1 MPIAIRQLS
10 HVYKAGTP
18 LAVRALFDVDLSVRD
33 GELVGIVGRT
43 GSGKSTLI
51 QHLNGLLLPTSG
63 AVVVDEITVSGS
75 DDKGSHPR
83 GPHAKGTPPKGTNAT
98 NKDAFR
104 RLRQRVG
111 IVFQYPEH
119 QLFDET
125 VYDDIAFGPRN
136 LRLDEEEVERRV
148 REAMDLVGL
157 DVEAMA
163 KRSPLQLSGGQK
175 RRVALAG
182 VLAMGPQKLIL
193 DEPTAGLDPQGRR
206 RLLALIDDLHRR
218 QGMTILMV
226 SHHMEEVAQLA
237 DRLAIMDQG
246 RLVLQGSPVE
256 VFAAADRIAD
266 LGLELP
272 FAARLLHRLR
282 QEGVPVHKQ
291 AVDMEGAAEEILR
304 ALGVGQ
310 PC

>member
-1 MPIAIRQLS
+1 MPIEIRHIS

-18 LAVRALFDVDLSVRD
+18 LAVRALCDVDLSVRD

-51 QHLNGLLLPTSG
+51 QHFNGLLLPTSG
-63 AVVVDEITVSGS
+63 TVVVDEITVGGNEGKGASG
-75 DDKGSHPR
+75 KGFAGKSALR
-83 GPHAKGTPPKGTNAT
+83 Q
-98 NKDAFR
+98 
-104 RLRQRVG
+104 LRQRVG

-136 LRLDEEEVERRV
+136 LGLDGAEVERRV
-148 REAMDLVGL
+148 QEAMALVGL
-157 DVEAMA
+157 DAEAVA

-206 RLLALIDDLHRR
+206 KLLALIDDLHHHR
-218 QGMTILMV
+218 GMTVIMV

-237 DRLAIMDQG
+237 DRLLIMDQG
-246 RLVLQGSPVE
+246 QVVLQGTPKE

-282 QEGVPVHKQ
+282 REGLALSTGVI
-291 AVDMEGAAEEILR
+291 DMEGAAGEILR
-304 ALGVGQ
+304 VLKGDG

>member
-10 HVYKAGTP
+10 HVYKAATP

-51 QHLNGLLLPTSG
+51 QHLNGLLIPTSG
-63 AVVVDEITVSGS
+63 AVVVDEITISGS
-75 DDKGSHPR
+75 DDKGSQP
-83 GPHAKGTPPKGTNAT
+83 GGSHAKGTNPT

-136 LRLDEEEVERRV
+136 LRLNEEEVDRRV
-148 REAMDLVGL
+148 RKAMGLVGL

-218 QGMTILMV
+218 QGMTIVMV

-246 RLVLQGSPVE
+246 RLVLEGSPVE

-282 QEGVPVHKQ
+282 QEGLPVDKQ

-304 ALGVGQ
+304 ALGVRQ